1 MGLKETFR
9 LLLHEIS
16 YFLFGKAEQN
26 HHSTYWKMETGSM
39 AFRPMDV
46 CSSPHF
52 AIHYLYDNRSTIN
65 NRNILMA
72 YGAIVI
78 CQAFYLWCFVL
89 EKLYEMGKKLSQ
101 RELM

>member
-1 MGLKETFR
+1 
-9 LLLHEIS
+9 
-16 YFLFGKAEQN
+16 
-26 HHSTYWKMETGSM
+26 M

-72 YGAIVI
+72 M
-78 CQAFYLWCFVL
+78 VL
-89 EKLYEMGKKLSQ
+89 LLYARHFTYDALFLKNLMKWEKKLSQ